1 MPRIGAGIFCGSA
14 RVWRAAVTAPREP
27 TFTRANATVRRVK
40 RVLAAVWV
48 VGVLGCGAAG
58 PLPSAR
64 GTLSRVADAL
74 SRDDGATTLYAMLP
88 AAERA
93 AVTPEEFAR
102 RWAAT
107 REDRARVS
115 VLARTALQQGVA
127 VATVPTP
134 EADLSLAEDA
144 DGWRVADPMMGP
156 SPGSRTRGRAG
167 VRAALRGL
175 HRALGRRDVPGLVG
189 ALSQRLRGALEAEIA
204 ALLAGTDD
212 PDALDVPEIQGPTRV
227 RLRDGRAVVLV
238 WEDGQWR
245 VDDIVG
251 P

>member
-1 MPRIGAGIFCGSA
+1 M
-14 RVWRAAVTAPREP
+14 
-27 TFTRANATVRRVK
+27 RRVK
-40 RVLAAVWV
+40 RVLAAVLV
-48 VGVLGCGAAG
+48 AGAVGCGASG

-64 GTLSRVADAL
+64 GTLLRVADAL
-74 SRDDGATTLYAMLP
+74 ARDDGAATLYAMLP

-93 AVTPEEFAR
+93 AVSPDEFAR
-102 RWAAT
+102 RWATT
-107 REDRARVS
+107 REDRARVA
-115 VLARTALQQGVA
+115 VGARATLQQGVA
-127 VATVPTP
+127 LATVPTP
-134 EADLSLAEDA
+134 EGDLTLAEESE
-144 DGWRVADPMMGP
+144 GWRVADPMMGP
-156 SPGSRTRGRAG
+156 TPGARTRGRAG

-175 HRALGRRDVPGLVG
+175 HRALRRRDVPGILG

-204 ALLAGTDD
+204 TLLAGTED